1 MKKNFLFSV
10 LLIVLILSSVGMYTA
25 FFGKQK
31 ADVNQK
37 EEFNITSVK
46 NLTAQNEEDSTY
58 LTGKIV
64 PNEISKLN
72 ADSTK
77 GVISEVYVKVGDSV
91 KKGQKLFSYN
101 NPESQ
106 SNLLDAQTNTSKA
119 QNKINSLT
127 QTINSKTTQL
137 NSKKN
142 ELADVKQKISVSKE
156 EDKSALKQ
164 NESQLE
170 ETINTLQTEIDS
182 ANSDLNDANL
192 DLEKATQD
200 QNIQQQ
206 KNDQETVVST
216 VDGIVQKVDE
226 TQVNT
231 TIGTGNTSSFMEVM
245 DTSSFKVQGNVSEY
259 KKDDLALNQKVKII
273 DRQDQNKTWPGKI
286 VKIDPI
292 AKEEKDD
299 NTISSYPFEVL
310 MDGNNN
316 VSSIGNHVYVQPEK
330 QNNTK
335 INIPTLYVFKE
346 KDKSYVWK
354 VTDKKAFKQEVTIGT
369 QKDDQTEIKTGL
381 TATDEI
387 IVPTSKITNGLK
399 VK

>member
-1 MKKNFLFSV
+1 MKKKFFIFST
-10 LLIVLILSSVGMYTA
+10 LIVLILSSVGMYTA

-137 NSKKN
+137 NSKKS

-170 ETINTLQTEIDS
+170 ETINTLQTDIDS

-259 KKDDLALNQKVKII
+259 KKDDLVLNQKVKII

-381 TATDEI
+381 TATDKI

>member
-1 MKKNFLFSV
+1 MKKKFFIFST
-10 LLIVLILSSVGMYTA
+10 LIVLILSSVGMYTA

-46 NLTAQNEEDSTY
+46 NLTSQNEEDSTY

-77 GVISEVYVKVGDSV
+77 GVISEVYVKIGDSV

-137 NSKKN
+137 NSKKS

-170 ETINTLQTEIDS
+170 ETINTLQTDIDS

-273 DRQDQNKTWPGKI
+273 DRQDQNKTWSGKI

-354 VTDKKAFKQEVTIGT
+354 VTDKKAFKQEVNIGT